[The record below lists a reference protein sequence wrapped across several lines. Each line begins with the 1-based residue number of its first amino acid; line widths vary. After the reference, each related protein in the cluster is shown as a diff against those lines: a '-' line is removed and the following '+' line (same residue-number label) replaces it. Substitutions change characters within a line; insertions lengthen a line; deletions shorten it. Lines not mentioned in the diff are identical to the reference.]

1 METKDWSGGAH
12 GELWDKMEAEL
23 EEVRQKEGEECYSAM
38 MRVVK
43 RVIREMR
50 VERGLSFTDGAEEV
64 AFFRDVWPRFYGRL
78 FYYFLLSRFERDRV
92 GLSSENAERL
102 IRQEEREITRFFVR
116 HREWWYQYRH
126 EPDIIASQ
134 FTTGYSELLTLDPWM
149 ELFDLDWV
157 TAGSYRAAWGIAYEE
172 YQIFLGLERERLAG
186 AGIIGPRWEWK
197 ESKTAAVELLKAQVE
212 IGSIYIDGKPAT
224 FVQLRADFEGRY
236 GVKLDT
242 ADKLLYATDTRK
254 IEDMPYLGKLMRGFM
269 GRKERL
275 GK

>member
-1 METKDWSGGAH
+1 METKDWSEETH
-12 GELWDKMEAEL
+12 RKLWEKMEAEL

-50 VERGLSFTDGAEEV
+50 VEKGLSFTEEREEV
-64 AFFRDVWPRFYGRL
+64 VFFREVWPRFYGRL
-78 FYYFLLSRFERDRV
+78 FYYFLLTRFERDRV

-102 IRQEEREITRFFVR
+102 IRQEEREITLFFIR
-116 HREWWYQYRH
+116 HREWWYQYRY

-134 FTTGYSELLTLDPWM
+134 FTTGYSELSTLDPWM

-157 TAGSYRAAWGIAYEE
+157 TAGSYRAAWGIAYEG
-172 YQIFLGLERERLAG
+172 YQVYLQEKREQLAA
-186 AGIIGPRWEWK
+186 AGSVSIRWEWK

-212 IGSIYIDGKPAT
+212 VGSIYIDGKPAT
-224 FVQLRADFEGRY
+224 FVQLRSDFEARY
-236 GVKLDT
+236 VVKLDT

-254 IEDMPYLGKLMRGFM
+254 IEDTPYLGKLVRGFM
-269 GRKERL
+269 GRKKRL